1 MALLAPEQVQ
11 SLTESLQ
18 VLTDEEKQYLTS
30 QQTQQQHLNWLIRQ
44 NELQTD
50 INRHQQALQA
60 ALQAQRRRAAA
71 VGGTE
76 SGTAGGALRPH
87 WERIQEQTATIER
100 TRQKIQE
107 VNARLQS
114 SLTLRGRIR
123 QQAQMQ
129 STLMLAEQQ
138 TLTDWLNEHDRFRLW
153 SSELAGWKAL
163 LAQQSDAS
171 TQLRQWQQLREN
183 DTRKLN
189 ALTRPR

>member
-50 INRHQQALQA
+50 INHHQHALQA
-60 ALQAQRRRAAA
+60 ALQAQEDAQPQLAALSLALPA
-71 VGGTE
+71 V
-76 SGTAGGALRPH
+76 ALRPH

-114 SLTLRGRIR
+114 NNAARAFVSR
-123 QQAQMQ
+123 
-129 STLMLAEQQ
+129 
-138 TLTDWLNEHDRFRLW
+138 
-153 SSELAGWKAL
+153 
-163 LAQQSDAS
+163 
-171 TQLRQWQQLREN
+171 
-183 DTRKLN
+183 RKCS
-189 ALTRPR
+189 RP